1 MTDTAIP
8 PCGPERD
15 RLVAQAMGWGW
26 CGNGEDGWCYTSA
39 MRKVLR
45 PSTCDADALAAL
57 EAWRLGNGICSYAVA
72 SPDPDD
78 PGFRVCM
85 WYSTDGKSVAG
96 CEGTAPT
103 LRDAATAALVRWRN
117 ERSNA

>member
-1 MTDTAIP
+1 MTDATIP

-15 RLVAQAMGWGW
+15 RLVAEAVGWKHHDREW
-26 CGNGEDGWCYTSA
+26 PWNPVTLQYFS
-39 MRKVLR
+39 
-45 PSTCDADALAAL
+45 PSQSDADALAAL